1 MQRSDTEINDMNKDL
16 SKMIGRAARDARR
29 ALQLTQE
36 DAAERINVS
45 VEFYARIERGNSLP
59 SIGTFARMV
68 SALGVSA
75 DVLLGSRPT
84 IVQPVAGSSMTW
96 STTPPTDGPEL
107 RRLMRRLRKARP
119 ATLRL
124 VNMLVK
130 EIESPSASNDQI
142 NQDDQIS
149 QDDGIGDDEPAGS
162 SMTVSPQLPYMQES
176 AIAG

>member
-1 MQRSDTEINDMNKDL
+1 MQRSDTEMNHMNKDL
-16 SKMIGRAARDARR
+16 AKMIGRAARDARR
-29 ALQLTQE
+29 TLQLTQE

-75 DVLLGSRPT
+75 DVLLGNRPT
-84 IVQPVAGSSMTW
+84 IVQPAPGSSLTW
-96 STTPPTDGPEL
+96 STTPPSDGPEL

-142 NQDDQIS
+142 NQDDS
-149 QDDGIGDDEPAGS
+149 LAGDDDPVGPALATTPS
-162 SMTVSPQLPYMQES
+162 LPYVQES
-176 AIAG
+176 AVAG

>member
-1 MQRSDTEINDMNKDL
+1 MQCSDTENMNMNKEM
-16 SKMIGRAARDARR
+16 SKTIGRAAREARR

-75 DVLLGSRPT
+75 DVLLGNRPVL
-84 IVQPVAGSSMTW
+84 VQPAPGSSLTW
-96 STTPPTDGPEL
+96 SVTPPSDGPEM

-130 EIESPSASNDQI
+130 EIENPSASNDQI
-142 NQDDQIS
+142 GADEAAVSDH
-149 QDDGIGDDEPAGS
+149 DEPGGAS
-162 SMTVSPQLPYMQES
+162 LPSPQQRPYVQES
-176 AIAG
+176 AAVG

>member
-1 MQRSDTEINDMNKDL
+1 MNKEL
-16 SKMIGRAARDARR
+16 SKTIGRAAREARR

-36 DAAERINVS
+36 DAAERISVS

-75 DVLLGSRPT
+75 DALLGSRLA
-84 IVQPVAGSSMTW
+84 IVQPAPGSSLTW
-96 STTPPTDGPEL
+96 STTPPSEGPEM

-142 NQDDQIS
+142 GADDQS
-149 QDDGIGDDEPAGS
+149 GPDEATASEHDEPEGESLS
-162 SMTVSPQLPYMQES
+162 SAQQSSYVQES
-176 AIAG
+176 AAAV

>member
-1 MQRSDTEINDMNKDL
+1 MNKEL
-16 SKMIGRAARDARR
+16 SKTIGRAAREARR

-75 DVLLGSRPT
+75 DVLLGHRAPL
-84 IVQPVAGSSMTW
+84 VQPPAGAALAW
-96 STTPPTDGPEL
+96 STTPPSDGPEM
-107 RRLMRRLRKARP
+107 RRLLRRLRKARP

-130 EIESPSASNDQI
+130 EIENPSASNDQI
-142 NQDDQIS
+142 GADEAAVS
-149 QDDGIGDDEPAGS
+149 EHDEPAVGALP
-162 SMTVSPQLPYMQES
+162 SPQLPYVQES
-176 AIAG
+176 AAVG

>member
-1 MQRSDTEINDMNKDL
+1 MNKDL

-29 ALQLTQE
+29 TLQLTQE

-75 DVLLGSRPT
+75 DVLLGNRPT
-84 IVQPVAGSSMTW
+84 IVQPAPGTSLTW

-130 EIESPSASNDQI
+130 EIENPSASNDQM
-142 NQDDQIS
+142 S
-149 QDDGIGDDEPAGS
+149 QDDGLNAGDDEPVGPSLTAAPS
-162 SMTVSPQLPYMQES
+162 LPYVQES
-176 AIAG
+176 AAL

>member
-1 MQRSDTEINDMNKDL
+1 MQRSDTEMNDMNKDL

-75 DVLLGSRPT
+75 DVLLGNRPT
-84 IVQPVAGSSMTW
+84 MVQPAPGSSLTW
-96 STTPPTDGPEL
+96 SATPPTEGPEM

-142 NQDDQIS
+142 NQDDS
-149 QDDGIGDDEPAGS
+149 VDDEPATP
-162 SMTVSPQLPYMQES
+162 SMSVSPQLPFVQES